1 MFISL
6 FSIASVI
13 CFILGIK
20 LLSRVK
26 TAQKGNL
33 VASVGML
40 FAVIATLLYVD
51 KISLEFAVSGILLGS
66 FIGIFLAQKV
76 EMTKMPELVA
86 IFNGLGGASSLLVG
100 LSLYYGSDF
109 KSLEEGYL
117 FISSFISLNPLF
129 ISNIIILLFYIKNI
143 ITQNSNQKAIY
154 VF

>member
-76 EMTKMPELVA
+76 EMTKMQELVA
-86 IFNGLGGASSLLVG
+86 IFNGL
-100 LSLYYGSDF
+100 
-109 KSLEEGYL
+109 
-117 FISSFISLNPLF
+117 
-129 ISNIIILLFYIKNI
+129 
-143 ITQNSNQKAIY
+143 
-154 VF
+154 